1 MVEGTMRTSEA
12 AAPPE
17 AVFAVAT
24 DLESYPEWADGV
36 TRVEVLERDESG
48 LPRRARFEVD
58 GFIRQISYELEYQYE
73 PPHRI
78 TWTAIP
84 GDDIRDMEGS
94 YEFTAKADGMTEIVY
109 ALRVDPAF
117 TVPGFL
123 RRQAERQIVQA
134 AIRNLRRRAEAMQG
148 DSTG

>member
-1 MVEGTMRTSEA
+1 MRTGEA

-17 AVFAVAT
+17 TVFSVAT

-36 TRVEVLERDESG
+36 TKVEILERDDDG
-48 LPRRARFEVD
+48 RARRARFEVD
-58 GFIRQISYELEYQYE
+58 GFTRQITYELEYSYD

-78 TWTAIP
+78 TWVALP
-84 GDDIRDMEGS
+84 GEDIRDMEGS
-94 YEFTAKADGMTEIVY
+94 YEFNPTEDGGTEIIY

-134 AIRNLRRRAEAMQG
+134 AIRNLRRRAEARNA
-148 DSTG
+148 

>member
-1 MVEGTMRTSEA
+1 
-12 AAPPE
+12 
-17 AVFAVAT
+17 
-24 DLESYPEWADGV
+24 
-36 TRVEVLERDESG
+36 
-48 LPRRARFEVD
+48 
-58 GFIRQISYELEYQYE
+58 
-73 PPHRI
+73 
-78 TWTAIP
+78 
-84 GDDIRDMEGS
+84 MEGS
-94 YEFTAKADGMTEIVY
+94 YEFTLKDDGMTEIVY